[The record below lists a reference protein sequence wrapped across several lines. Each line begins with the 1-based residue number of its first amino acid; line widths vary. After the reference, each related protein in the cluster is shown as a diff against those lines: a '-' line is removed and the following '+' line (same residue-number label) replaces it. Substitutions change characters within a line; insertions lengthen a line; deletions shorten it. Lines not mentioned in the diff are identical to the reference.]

1 MFAITCLISVILNV
15 VKPPG
20 QGRPPFVASR
30 HFPRFIGD
38 VYPAIEDGAAYIV
51 VRTPGR
57 VVSRG
62 VYYKNEKGLTHE

>member
-1 MFAITCLISVILNV
+1 MTQLSLRDPLRV
-15 VKPPG
+15 VATL
-20 QGRPPFVASR
+20 GRVAPPFVASR

-57 VVSRG
+57 LVFRG